1 MNNFNDSND
10 SNDSNEVEYEPILDQ
25 DKRRFTLFPITYPT
39 LWELYKKQLASFW
52 KAEEIDFSKDR
63 EDFESLSENEQ
74 HYIKRILGFFA
85 ASDGIINFNLGTRFL
100 NELVPMEASVCYT
113 YQMMMESIHSESYSI
128 MLDNLIRNTEE
139 RMMLFNSIK
148 TVESIK
154 NISDWAFK
162 WIDSDL
168 PFAFRVVAFCV
179 VEGVFFS
186 GAFASI
192 FWLKR
197 FKSNGR
203 LFLSGLIKSN
213 EFIARDEGQHVQ
225 FGVEIYRLLI
235 NKLTKQ
241 QVYKIIDEGVDI
253 SRKFY
258 SDALP
263 VRLLG
268 INEES
273 MMDYIMYVS
282 DRLLVELGYEK
293 KYNKQN
299 PFAFMETI
307 GMQSKTNFFESRPTE
322 YQSAHVLGDKEN
334 KNDILED
341 DF

>member
-1 MNNFNDSND
+1 MSTL
-10 SNDSNEVEYEPILDQ
+10 EYEPILDQ
-25 DKRRFTLFPITYPT
+25 EKRRFTLFPITYPS
-39 LWELYKKQLASFW
+39 LWELYKKQIASFW

-63 EDFESLSENEQ
+63 EDFETLNENEQ

-85 ASDGIINFNLGTRFL
+85 SSDGIVNFNLGTRFL
-100 NELVPMEASVCYT
+100 NELVPMEATVCYT
-113 YQMMMESIHSESYSI
+113 YQMMMENIHSESYSI
-128 MLDNLIRNTEE
+128 MLDNLVKNTEE
-139 RMMLFNSIK
+139 RMFLFNSIK
-148 TVESIK
+148 NVDSIK
-154 NISDWAFK
+154 NITDWAFK

-168 PFAFRVVAFCV
+168 PFSYRVIAFCV

-203 LFLSGLIKSN
+203 LFLSGLMKSN

-225 FGVEIYRLLI
+225 FGVEIYKLLN
-235 NKLTKQ
+235 NKLTTQ
-241 QVYKIIDEGVDI
+241 QVYKIIDEGVEI
-253 SRKFY
+253 SRVFY

-268 INEES
+268 INEDS